1 CSLRAEHGRADS
13 LAKNHTCHPFDCS
26 DVYEEGIT
34 SDGVYLIYPAG
45 PYSNPVSV
53 YCDMS
58 SSGGPWTVFQKR
70 FDGSVNFFRG
80 WREYQSGFG
89 QANKE
94 YWLGLHNIYLLTL
107 TKPSWLRIDL
117 EDFENN
123 TRFATYKDFSLSRF
137 AISPEEDGYRLNIA
151 GFEEGD
157 SFGWHN
163 GMPFST
169 FDNDR
174 DNTTENCA
182 NSYKGGFWYRHCHA
196 SNLNGRYLG
205 GHNNQYAVGLV
216 WNSWKGH
223 NYSLKRSEM
232 KIARS
237 KP

>member
-1 CSLRAEHGRADS
+1 MQACQHYCYPL
-13 LAKNHTCHPFDCS
+13 DCS

-70 FDGSVNFFRG
+70 FDGSVDFFRG
-80 WREYQSGFG
+80 WSEYQSGFG
-89 QANKE
+89 QASGE

-107 TKPSWLRIDL
+107 TKPSRLWIDL

-123 TRFATYKDFSLSRF
+123 KRFVTYK
-137 AISPEEDGYRLNIA
+137 EDGYKLNIN

-157 SFGWHN
+157 TSNKIGNSLGWHN
-163 GMPFST
+163 GLPFST
-169 FDNDR
+169 FDKDR
-174 DNTTENCA
+174 DNVTHNCA
-182 NSYKGGFWYRHCHA
+182 NLYKAGFWYRHCHA
-196 SNLNGRYLG
+196 CNLNGRYLK
-205 GHNNQYAVGLV
+205 GHNDQYAGGLV

-223 NYSLKRSEM
+223 NYSLKQSEM
-232 KIARS
+232 KIAPS